1 MKKKLLALNV
11 AVILLCIAFAACL
24 SGCDG
29 FGMLWK
35 NVSTYEELIARYF
48 WNDDGGYSVKLTAD
62 IDCEFA
68 TITPLLLGK
77 TFDGQGHTIK
87 NAVVKAEYG
96 YASFFH
102 EITQTIKNV
111 TFENITV
118 QGAGQCDAIVAAA
131 GCKEISNVHVKN
143 SKLTAT
149 QTIRDARYACF
160 IGGIFGGTRD
170 GWEDDSLIDC
180 VITDCT
186 VENTEIVLNECK
198 SDKINQAEI
207 FIGGIAGGCS
217 KISGC
222 RVENCNISAVSSD
235 MWCTP
240 FVGGVVGTVSGG
252 VENTGSVNNVLTA
265 TALYYKKEMFSM
277 YSTSTAY
284 CGGIAARVLPVKN
297 EKIYGIN
304 CCFAEDNEITAQST
318 GSVYAGGLLGYI
330 TKLGV
335 NQCYAKSN
343 SIIMDNF
350 ISGNKDDDIQRRCG
364 GLIGSAVNNSVTS
377 CFVYNDKGL
386 FEYTFPTFKNGS
398 KAAGLVAGIGNITV
412 SKCATFNAEE
422 QINSSTTDEFCP
434 AEIENLTNCYVSSIQ
449 FGNACGCETLDED
462 FWNSPNSL
470 KSKLALTNGY
480 WKFDNGIPYFDFS
493 M

>member
-11 AVILLCIAFAACL
+11 AVILVCITFAVCL

-35 NVSTYEELIARYF
+35 NVSTYEELIARYS
-48 WNDDGGYSVKLTAD
+48 WNKDSGYSVKLTAD

-68 TITPLLLGK
+68 TVTPLLLGK

-87 NAVVKAEYG
+87 NAVVKAENG
-96 YASFFH
+96 YASFFN
-102 EITQTIKNV
+102 EVTQTIKNV

-149 QTIRDARYACF
+149 QSVRNALYACF
-160 IGGIFGGTRD
+160 VGGIFGGTREDYND
-170 GWEDDSLIDC
+170 GLIDC

-186 VENTEIVLNECK
+186 VENTEIVLNKYNSEK
-198 SDKINQAEI
+198 LNQADI

-235 MWCTP
+235 MKCIP

-252 VENTGSVNNVLTA
+252 VENSGSVNNVLTA
-265 TALYYKKEMFSM
+265 TALYYQKGAFSM

-297 EKIYGIN
+297 ENIYGIN

-343 SIIMDNF
+343 SIIMDDF
-350 ISGNKDDDIQRRCG
+350 KSGNKDDDIQRDRK
-364 GLIGSAVNNSVTS
+364 SV
-377 CFVYNDKGL
+377 V
-386 FEYTFPTFKNGS
+386 
-398 KAAGLVAGIGNITV
+398 
-412 SKCATFNAEE
+412 
-422 QINSSTTDEFCP
+422 
-434 AEIENLTNCYVSSIQ
+434 
-449 FGNACGCETLDED
+449 
-462 FWNSPNSL
+462 
-470 KSKLALTNGY
+470 
-480 WKFDNGIPYFDFS
+480 
-493 M
+493 